1 MEKNKTKNIN
11 FFKKVWYSITKF
23 DKYPDMATEGL
34 RSAIK
39 YLAIMTAIVTVFVI
53 INSMIE
59 MQKMVGDVATYIE
72 NNIPNFSYSD
82 GKMSMENIEEPIII
96 SDIKYNGVDK
106 IVIDPL
112 SENKEQK
119 TQREKENQT
128 NGVTIYFFKDQIVLQ
143 TKLEN
148 SEAVEQPYIYSDF
161 IKNYTQG
168 DFKEFDKQQVVE
180 FMRSTQMSSYYLR
193 YATSLTIYLFIANIF
208 VAILNVIEL
217 AALGWIS
224 TSLGRIKMK
233 IKAICSMAIYS
244 LTLPMILNIIYIVI
258 NYFTEFTINYF
269 QIAYIA
275 IAYVYLVAAIFILKD
290 DFMKRQQEVTE
301 IQKEQEKVRQEIL
314 EKEEKEKREKEQEKK
329 DNKEEK
335 KKNKEDD
342 EDNNEQEPKGSEA

>member
-1 MEKNKTKNIN
+1 MEENKTKNIN

-23 DKYPDMATEGL
+23 DKYPDMATEGI

-39 YLAIMTAIVTVFVI
+39 YLVIMTAIVTVFVI

-59 MQKMVGDVATYIE
+59 MQKMVENLATYIE
-72 NNIPNFSYSD
+72 NNIPEFSYSD
-82 GKMSMENIEEPIII
+82 GKITMENVEEPIII
-96 SDIKYNGVDK
+96 SDVKYNGVDK

-112 SENKEQK
+112 AETNEQK
-119 TQREKENQT
+119 AQREEENQV
-128 NGVTIYFFKDQIVLQ
+128 NGVTIYFFRDQIILQ
-143 TKLEN
+143 TKTEE
-148 SEAVEQPYIYSDF
+148 SEAREQPFIYSDF
-161 IKNYTQG
+161 IKSYTQG
-168 DFKEFDKQQVVE
+168 DYKEFNKQQVVE

-193 YATSLTIYLFIANIF
+193 YATSLTIYLFIANVL

-217 AALGWIS
+217 SALGWIS

-233 IKAICSMAIYS
+233 LKAICSMAIYS

-314 EKEEKEKREKEQEKK
+314 EQEEKEKREKEQEKK
-329 DNKEEK
+329 ENKEK
-335 KKNKEDD
+335 KKNKKED
-342 EDNNEQEPKGSEA
+342 EDKDNEQEPKGSEA